1 MRRNE
6 RLVAGYL
13 DRLERESAELAG
25 VHGGKLDTVYL
36 GGGTPS
42 MLEDAELA
50 RIVRILEADWGF
62 PGSLETT
69 LEADPLTFDERRLEL
84 FRELGFT
91 RLSIGLQ
98 STADATLAFLGR
110 KHDGA
115 EGLAAVRMALEAGFD
130 VSADLITAVPG
141 QDTERDL
148 HTLASTGVNHVSV
161 YGLIVEPFTPFALRG
176 VRVDD
181 DKAADDFALASE
193 VLASYGLL
201 RYEVSNH
208 ARPGA
213 ESRHNRTYW
222 HGGWYL
228 ALGPSAASFLPH
240 DEGVGIR
247 RTNAPIRTWL
257 LGAPGEAQVVGAVE
271 FTLEMLMTGL
281 RTREGA
287 DLGRLV
293 RLGGSDPRTLLAA
306 PLERMVA
313 GGLLEL
319 GGDTLRA
326 TPEGL
331 AVLNGVLREF
341 FAAAEGLR

>member
-1 MRRNE
+1 MRDQNACDFFHF
-6 RLVAGYL
+6 LP
-13 DRLERESAELAG
+13 
-25 VHGGKLDTVYL
+25 
-36 GGGTPS
+36 PS
-42 MLEDAELA
+42 SSSFFFFFFSS
-50 RIVRILEADWGF
+50 RRRHTRCGRDW
-62 PGSLETT
+62 S
-69 LEADPLTFDERRLEL
+69 
-84 FRELGFT
+84 
-91 RLSIGLQ
+91 S
-98 STADATLAFLGR
+98 
-110 KHDGA
+110 
-115 EGLAAVRMALEAGFD
+115 D
-130 VSADLITAVPG
+130 VCSSDL
-141 QDTERDL
+141 
-148 HTLASTGVNHVSV
+148 
-161 YGLIVEPFTPFALRG
+161 
-176 VRVDD
+176 
-181 DKAADDFALASE
+181 
-193 VLASYGLL
+193 
-201 RYEVSNH
+201 
-208 ARPGA
+208 
-213 ESRHNRTYW
+213 
-222 HGGWYL
+222 WYL

-319 GGDTLRA
+319 GGDTLHA